1 MGRIAPRR
9 NVGTMHRIF
18 ATAVAGV
25 ALLVLGGCGGGGAA
39 HPAGTG
45 SATHSV
51 DVTPDTGTTV
61 TTDGGADTGTASTA
75 STAPPT
81 ASTTIDAQSSS
92 VGPAAST
99 KESATSSRSAL
110 PEIAHIVV
118 IVEENRSA
126 DDILGNPAA
135 PYINSLAQAGATL
148 TNSYAITH
156 PSEPNYLALFSGS
169 TQGLTTDACPLRFD
183 GTNLAGQ
190 LAAAGKDFRGYSEG
204 LPRAGF
210 TGCTAGPYA
219 RKHAPWTNF
228 ANVPDAV
235 NQPFT
240 AFPSDYT
247 QLPAVSFVIP
257 DLKHDMHNGTIAE
270 GDAWL
275 REHLGGYVDW
285 ATTHDSLLVLTWD
298 EDDGNHGNR
307 IPTIIVGAHV
317 QPGSYDEYV
326 NHYRLLR
333 TLEAL
338 EGLEP
343 TGDAA
348 SATPITDIWAG

>member
-1 MGRIAPRR
+1 MG
-9 NVGTMHRIF
+9 
-18 ATAVAGV
+18 
-25 ALLVLGGCGGGGAA
+25 
-39 HPAGTG
+39 
-45 SATHSV
+45 S
-51 DVTPDTGTTV
+51 
-61 TTDGGADTGTASTA
+61 GADIGPTDTASPAPSTA
-75 STAPPT
+75 SDTT
-81 ASTTIDAQSSS
+81 SSQSFSASSQSSS
-92 VGPAAST
+92 VAPPART
-99 KESATSSRSAL
+99 TEGATSSRSVL

-135 PYINSLAQAGATL
+135 PYINSLAQSGATL

-156 PSEPNYLALFSGS
+156 PSEPNYVALFSGS
-169 TQGLTTDACPLRFD
+169 TQGLATDACPLRFD
-183 GTNLAGQ
+183 GANLAAQ
-190 LAAAGKDFRGYSEG
+190 LASAGKDFRGYSEG
-204 LPRAGF
+204 LPQVGF
-210 TGCTAGPYA
+210 TGCTAGAYA

-228 ANVPDAV
+228 ANVPDTV

-257 DLKHDMHNGTIAE
+257 NLDHDMHNGTIAE

-275 REHLGGYVDW
+275 RTHLGDYVDW

-298 EDDGNHGNR
+298 EDDGGHGNR

-317 QPGSYDEYV
+317 QPGSYGEYV

-333 TLEAL
+333 TLDEL
-338 EGLEP
+338 EGLPP